1 MIEGDRT
8 NRRDIVLVPSKP
20 QVTSRTPAEG
30 IPHLTIHP
38 RSVST
43 WRDYLSLTKPRVAV
57 LLLLTALVAMFLA
70 PGEGPP
76 LARILLTML
85 GGYLAA
91 GGAGAV
97 NCYLDRDLDAQMERT
112 CHRALPSG
120 RLEPTE
126 ALILGLLLGLLSL
139 LVLWF
144 GAHPLAAIL
153 ALFAF
158 LHYVLVYTLW
168 LKRRSPQNV
177 IIGGLAG
184 AVPPLV
190 GWAAATG
197 TLSPAAWVLAA
208 IVYCWTPAH
217 FWALALMRRKEYGR
231 VGVPMLPVVRGVE
244 VTRRRILA
252 YTALTVLLSAL
263 PVITG
268 ALGALYA
275 VAAGALGALFL
286 GLAIR
291 MRRGGEGPAV
301 RRFYFFTLIY
311 LGALFLAMW
320 VDWLILLR

>member
-1 MIEGDRT
+1 MIEGDPANQHDT
-8 NRRDIVLVPSKP
+8 VLVRPKPRVPS
-20 QVTSRTPAEG
+20 RAPAEG
-30 IPHLTIHP
+30 DLRAVNHQGF
-38 RSVST
+38 VSSC
-43 WRDYLSLTKPRVAV
+43 RDYLSLTKPRVAV

-70 PGEGPP
+70 PGGDPS
-76 LARILLTML
+76 LSRVLLTML

-97 NCYLDRDLDAQMERT
+97 NCYLDRDLDAQMKRT

-120 RLEPTE
+120 RLEPAN

-144 GAHPLAAIL
+144 GTHPLAAIL
-153 ALFAF
+153 ALCAF

-168 LKRRSPQNV
+168 LKRRSTRNV
-177 IIGGLAG
+177 VIGGLAG

-190 GWAAATG
+190 GWAAVTG

-217 FWALALMRRKEYGR
+217 FWALALMRREEYGR
-231 VGVPMLPVVRGVE
+231 AGVPMLPVVRGAE
-244 VTRRRILA
+244 TTRRRILA
-252 YTALTVLLSAL
+252 YTALTVLLTAL

-268 ALGALYA
+268 TLGALYA
-275 VAAGALGALFL
+275 VAAGGLGALFL
-286 GLAIR
+286 GLAVR
-291 MRRGGEGPAV
+291 MRRGGEGPVV

-320 VDWLILLR
+320 IDRLILLR